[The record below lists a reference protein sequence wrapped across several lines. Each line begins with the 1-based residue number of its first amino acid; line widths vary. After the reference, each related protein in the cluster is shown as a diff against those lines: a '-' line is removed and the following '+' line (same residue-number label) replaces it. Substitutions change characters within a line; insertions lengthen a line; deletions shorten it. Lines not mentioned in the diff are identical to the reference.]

1 MSSLENVH
9 GHDVSSRYLFSFCMN
24 STSAHS
30 FHSVL
35 AKQNQGKMVFKNQDA
50 WRNHKLFQG
59 LWKDPFPGLRTAAI
73 IYGVYL
79 GFEFGYKAVMGPS
92 KPNESHH

>member
-1 MSSLENVH
+1 MVACPNWEQTGPKQPPPCLFLELTDRALSAV
-9 GHDVSSRYLFSFCMN
+9 N
-24 STSAHS
+24 SDE
-30 FHSVL
+30 
-35 AKQNQGKMVFKNQDA
+35 MVFKNQDA

-79 GFEFGYKAVMGPS
+79 GLEFGYKTVMGPS
-92 KPNESHH
+92 KSHESHH